1 MAATMKVVGLLMVR
15 NCEKTIARQL
25 SRVKAYCDAIVAV
38 DDRSTDQ
45 TFQLLTAEPAVS
57 QVRKLQAED
66 TAREWL
72 FPENV
77 LLNLLYKMAE
87 EERATWM
94 LRLDSDEDL
103 EPAEGIR
110 DLLESQPES
119 VAGIQLHRRS
129 IWRDPSHPEMVPLMG
144 NATSRQ
150 GAVWRGIDGLSAE
163 QPMHNPRMPIQV
175 PRRGSVVFSE
185 SPVVIHSGWDTLERR
200 IRKVKLYQSLDPAGM
215 WNHGVSYDRGLLF
228 GYSFAELPRLVET
241 YERKVAE
248 RIDSPSYRRDR

>member
-1 MAATMKVVGLLMVR
+1 MAATMKVVGLMMVR
-15 NCEKTIARQL
+15 NSEKTIARQL
-25 SRVKAYCDAIVAV
+25 SRMKAYCDAIVAV

-77 LLNLLYKMAE
+77 LLNLLYRMAE
-87 EERATWM
+87 EERATWI

-110 DLLESQPES
+110 HLLESQHES
-119 VAGIQLHRRS
+119 VSGIQLHRRS

-150 GAVWRGIDGLSAE
+150 GAIWRGMDGLSAE

-185 SPVVIHSGWDTLERR
+185 SPVVIHSGWDTLEGR
-200 IRKVKLYQSLDPAGM
+200 IRKVKMYQSLDPAGV

-248 RIDSPSYRRDR
+248 RVDSTSCGRAR